1 MFRSVYNSH
10 TPNDMNMFSPLLRTS
25 LLLAALSS
33 APLLHTSCGGS
44 SSGSVATS
52 GVALNLDDFM
62 SGKTY
67 LRFVDSGVELRPNPT
82 QIGSTSTGEASRT
95 IEGWLC
101 LPSVEVCETSITCT
115 IEQAGAVLE
124 LKPDL
129 STTDAETVRA
139 AFAELGILL
148 GDDITDDDL
157 SQLVS
162 TPIRYRIDTN
172 GATATGITVIP
183 ARRQAAL
190 TTELTDRPRDSRPS
204 PLSEPEPLPPHRRTP
219 RSHP

>member
-1 MFRSVYNSH
+1 MFLSVYNGH
-10 TPNDMNMFSPLLRTS
+10 TPNVMNMFSPLLRTS

-52 GVALNLDDFM
+52 GAALSLDDFM

-67 LRFVDSGVELRPNPT
+67 LRFVDSGVELRSNPT

-101 LPSVEVCETSITCT
+101 LPSGEVCETSITCT
-115 IEQAGAVLE
+115 LEQAGAVLE
-124 LKPDL
+124 LKPKL

-139 AFAELGILL
+139 AFTELGILL

-162 TPIRYRIDTN
+162 TPIRYRIDVN
-172 GATATGITVIP
+172 GATATGITVLPTTTGIVDDSSH
-183 ARRQAAL
+183 RQAVRLEAF
-190 TTELTDRPRDSRPS
+190 TSF
-204 PLSEPEPLPPHRRTP
+204 
-219 RSHP
+219 

>member
-52 GVALNLDDFM
+52 GAALSLDDFM

-67 LRFVDSGVELRPNPT
+67 LRFVDSGVELRSNPT

-101 LPSVEVCETSITCT
+101 LPSGEAYGTTITCT
-115 IEQAGAVLE
+115 LEQAGAVLE
-124 LKPDL
+124 LKPKL

-162 TPIRYRIDTN
+162 TPIRYRIDVN
-172 GATATGITVIP
+172 GATATGITVLPTTTGIVDDSSH
-183 ARRQAAL
+183 RQAVRLEAF
-190 TTELTDRPRDSRPS
+190 TSF
-204 PLSEPEPLPPHRRTP
+204 
-219 RSHP
+219 

>member
-1 MFRSVYNSH
+1 MFLSVYNGH
-10 TPNDMNMFSPLLRTS
+10 TPNVMNMFSPLLRTS
-25 LLLAALSS
+25 LLLAALST
-33 APLLHTSCGGS
+33 APLLYTACGGS
-44 SSGSVATS
+44 GSGSVATS
-52 GVALNLDDFM
+52 GAALNLDDFM

-67 LRFVDSGVELRPNPT
+67 LRFHDSGVQLRPNPG

-101 LPSVEVCETSITCT
+101 LPSGEAYGTTITCT
-115 IEQAGAVLE
+115 LEQAGAVLE
-124 LKPDL
+124 LKPKL

-139 AFAELGILL
+139 AFTELGILL

-183 ARRQAAL
+183 ATTGIVDDSSHRQAVRLEAF
-190 TTELTDRPRDSRPS
+190 TSF
-204 PLSEPEPLPPHRRTP
+204 
-219 RSHP
+219 

>member
-52 GVALNLDDFM
+52 GAALSLDDFM

-67 LRFVDSGVELRPNPT
+67 LRFVDSGVELRSNPT

-101 LPSVEVCETSITCT
+101 LPSGEV
-115 IEQAGAVLE
+115 
-124 LKPDL
+124 
-129 STTDAETVRA
+129 
-139 AFAELGILL
+139 
-148 GDDITDDDL
+148 
-157 SQLVS
+157 
-162 TPIRYRIDTN
+162 
-172 GATATGITVIP
+172 
-183 ARRQAAL
+183 
-190 TTELTDRPRDSRPS
+190 
-204 PLSEPEPLPPHRRTP
+204 
-219 RSHP
+219 

>member
-10 TPNDMNMFSPLLRTS
+10 TPNVMNMFSPLLRTS

-44 SSGSVATS
+44 GSGSVATS
-52 GVALNLDDFM
+52 GAALSLGDFM

-67 LRFVDSGVELRPNPT
+67 LRFVDSGVELRSNPT

-101 LPSVEVCETSITCT
+101 LPSGEVCETSITCT
-115 IEQAGAVLE
+115 LEQAGAVLE
-124 LKPDL
+124 LKPKL

-183 ARRQAAL
+183 AATGIVGDSSHRQAVRLDAF
-190 TTELTDRPRDSRPS
+190 TSF
-204 PLSEPEPLPPHRRTP
+204 
-219 RSHP
+219 

>member
-1 MFRSVYNSH
+1 MFLSVYNGH
-10 TPNDMNMFSPLLRTS
+10 TPNVMNMFSPLLRTS

-52 GVALNLDDFM
+52 GAALSLDDFM

-67 LRFVDSGVELRPNPT
+67 LRFVDSGVELRSNPT

-101 LPSVEVCETSITCT
+101 LPSGEVCETSITCT
-115 IEQAGAVLE
+115 LEQAGAVLE
-124 LKPDL
+124 LKPKL

-162 TPIRYRIDTN
+162 TPIRYRIDVN
-172 GATATGITVIP
+172 GATATGITVMPTTTGIVDDSSH
-183 ARRQAAL
+183 RQAVRLEAF
-190 TTELTDRPRDSRPS
+190 TSF
-204 PLSEPEPLPPHRRTP
+204 
-219 RSHP
+219 

>member
-1 MFRSVYNSH
+1 MFRAVYNSH
-10 TPNDMNMFSPLLRTS
+10 TPNDMNMFSPLLRAS
-25 LLLAALSS
+25 LLLASLTAT
-33 APLLHTSCGGS
+33 PLLYTSCGGS
-44 SSGSVATS
+44 GSGSVATS
-52 GVALNLDDFM
+52 GAALNLDDFM

-67 LRFVDSGVELRPNPT
+67 LSFSDSGVQLRPNPG

-101 LPSVEVCETSITCT
+101 LPSGEVYDTSITCT

-129 STTDAETVRA
+129 STTDANAVRA

-148 GDDITDDDL
+148 GDDIPDEDIATL
-157 SQLVS
+157 AS

-183 ARRQAAL
+183 A
-190 TTELTDRPRDSRPS
+190 TTGSVDDSAHCRAVKLEAFTS
-204 PLSEPEPLPPHRRTP
+204 F
-219 RSHP
+219 

>member
-10 TPNDMNMFSPLLRTS
+10 TPNVMNMFSPLLRTS
-25 LLLAALSS
+25 LLLAALST
-33 APLLHTSCGGS
+33 APLLYTACGGS
-44 SSGSVATS
+44 GSGSVATS
-52 GVALNLDDFM
+52 GAALNLDDFM

-67 LRFVDSGVELRPNPT
+67 LRFHDSGVQLRPNPG

-101 LPSVEVCETSITCT
+101 LPSGEAYGTTITCT
-115 IEQAGAVLE
+115 LEQAGAVLE
-124 LKPDL
+124 LKPKL

-139 AFAELGILL
+139 AFTELGILL

-183 ARRQAAL
+183 ATTGSVDDRAHRQAARL
-190 TTELTDRPRDSRPS
+190 EAFTSF
-204 PLSEPEPLPPHRRTP
+204 
-219 RSHP
+219 

>member
-33 APLLHTSCGGS
+33 APLLHTSCRGS

-52 GVALNLDDFM
+52 GAALSLDDFM

-67 LRFVDSGVELRPNPT
+67 LRFVDSGVELRSNPT

-101 LPSVEVCETSITCT
+101 LPSGEVCETTITCT
-115 IEQAGAVLE
+115 LEQAGAVLE
-124 LKPDL
+124 LKPKL

-183 ARRQAAL
+183 ATTGIVDDSSHRQAVRLEAF
-190 TTELTDRPRDSRPS
+190 TSF
-204 PLSEPEPLPPHRRTP
+204 
-219 RSHP
+219 

>member
-52 GVALNLDDFM
+52 GAALSLDDFM

-67 LRFVDSGVELRPNPT
+67 LRFVDSGVELRSNPT

-101 LPSVEVCETSITCT
+101 LPSGKIYGTTITCT
-115 IEQAGAVLE
+115 LEQAGAVLE
-124 LKPDL
+124 LKPKL

-139 AFAELGILL
+139 AFTELGILL
-148 GDDITDDDL
+148 GDD
-157 SQLVS
+157 
-162 TPIRYRIDTN
+162 
-172 GATATGITVIP
+172 
-183 ARRQAAL
+183 RQ
-190 TTELTDRPRDSRPS
+190 R
-204 PLSEPEPLPPHRRTP
+204 
-219 RSHP
+219 